1 MKITREEVAH
11 VARLARLEVDDAEM
25 EAYTDQLNAILQYAD
40 KLNRLDT
47 ENIQPT
53 AHVLPLKNV
62 FRQDKA
68 RPCLPREEA
77 LANAPDEEDGM
88 FRVPR
93 VIE

>member
-11 VARLARLEVDDAEM
+11 VARLARLEMDDSEM
-25 EAYTDQLNAILQYAD
+25 EAYTEQLNAILQYAD

-47 ENIQPT
+47 EKIQPT
-53 AHVLPLKNV
+53 AHVLPLNNV
-62 FRQDKA
+62 FREDRV

>member
-11 VARLARLEVDDAEM
+11 VARLARLEMDGTEM
-25 EAYTDQLNAILQYAD
+25 DAYTDQLNAILQYAD

-47 ENIQPT
+47 EKIPPT
-53 AHVLPLKNV
+53 AHVLPINNV
-62 FRQDKA
+62 FRQDEA

-77 LANAPDEEDGM
+77 MANAPDDEEGM